1 MLAEDARLSTRA
13 IARAVGMSPTGVSE
27 RLERLHNRGVIR
39 GYHADI
45 DPTALGWDVEAIIG
59 ITSQQGEI
67 LQSLVSHL
75 MTLPEVITAYIVT
88 GRWDILLSVRAR
100 CNQALRDFVV
110 GTLPTSPG
118 LRAQRDHGLLAGP
131 AHQRR
136 RLPGQRHHRGRQQR
150 LTPSRPPARPAAS
163 AVDPALS
170 FGRARRRGGG
180 SRSATLGPGPP
191 PRRWIPLCH
200 LRHGSALPRRWFW
213 AAAGHG

>member
-1 MLAEDARLSTRA
+1 MGNSTLDAIDAKIVGMLAEDARLSTRA

-100 CNQALRDFVV
+100 SNQALRDFVV

-118 LRAQRDHGLLAGP
+118 FVRSETMVCWQAQRTSAGAFLLA
-131 AHQRR
+131 
-136 RLPGQRHHRGRQQR
+136 
-150 LTPSRPPARPAAS
+150 SDVIEAAS
-163 AVDPALS
+163 NA
-170 FGRARRRGGG
+170 
-180 SRSATLGPGPP
+180 
-191 PRRWIPLCH
+191 
-200 LRHGSALPRRWFW
+200 
-213 AAAGHG
+213 

>member
-1 MLAEDARLSTRA
+1 VGNSTLDAIDAKIVGMLAEDARLSTRA

-100 CNQALRDFVV
+100 SNQALRDFVV

-118 LRAQRDHGLLAGP
+118 FVRSETMVCWQAQRTSAGAFLASDIIG
-131 AHQRR
+131 
-136 RLPGQRHHRGRQQR
+136 
-150 LTPSRPPARPAAS
+150 AAS
-163 AVDPALS
+163 NA
-170 FGRARRRGGG
+170 
-180 SRSATLGPGPP
+180 
-191 PRRWIPLCH
+191 
-200 LRHGSALPRRWFW
+200 
-213 AAAGHG
+213 

>member
-1 MLAEDARLSTRA
+1 MGNSTLDAIDAKIVGMLAEDARLSTRA

-100 CNQALRDFVV
+100 SNQALRDFVV

-118 LRAQRDHGLLAGP
+118 FVRSETMVCWQAQRTSAGAFLLAGDIID
-131 AHQRR
+131 
-136 RLPGQRHHRGRQQR
+136 
-150 LTPSRPPARPAAS
+150 AAS
-163 AVDPALS
+163 NA
-170 FGRARRRGGG
+170 
-180 SRSATLGPGPP
+180 
-191 PRRWIPLCH
+191 
-200 LRHGSALPRRWFW
+200 
-213 AAAGHG
+213 

>member
-1 MLAEDARLSTRA
+1 MGNSTLDAIDAKIVGMLAEDARLSTRA

-100 CNQALRDFVV
+100 SNQALRDFVV

-118 LRAQRDHGLLAGP
+118 FVRSETMVCWQAQRTSAGAFLAGDIIE
-131 AHQRR
+131 
-136 RLPGQRHHRGRQQR
+136 
-150 LTPSRPPARPAAS
+150 AAS
-163 AVDPALS
+163 NA
-170 FGRARRRGGG
+170 
-180 SRSATLGPGPP
+180 
-191 PRRWIPLCH
+191 
-200 LRHGSALPRRWFW
+200 
-213 AAAGHG
+213 